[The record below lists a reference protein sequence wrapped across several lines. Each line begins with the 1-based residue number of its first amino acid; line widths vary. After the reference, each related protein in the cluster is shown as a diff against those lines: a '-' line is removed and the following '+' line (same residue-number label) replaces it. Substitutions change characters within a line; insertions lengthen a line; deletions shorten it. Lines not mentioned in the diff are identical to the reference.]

1 MPSSTRQ
8 KLVIAALD
16 LMSSSSYGSMSVD
29 GICAA
34 AGARKGSFYHFFPS
48 KADLAIAAM
57 EEDTRRSLETY
68 EAAFKSDVSPLER
81 FFRLSESLVA
91 TQASAAKRLGHV
103 PGCPVTSV
111 ASEMA
116 GQSEEI
122 SRKFEEVA
130 RLRSRFFESAVT
142 DLIIEGQL
150 PATTDVRLMGR
161 QIHSVV
167 LGALVMARI
176 ENDTTPLGDSLK
188 EAIIRTLGI
197 QQ

>member
-1 MPSSTRQ
+1 MPSSTKQ
-8 KLVIAALD
+8 NLVVAALD
-16 LMSSSSYGSMSVD
+16 LMSSNGYGSTSVD
-29 GICAA
+29 GICDA

-68 EAAFKSDVSPLER
+68 EAAFKSDVSPVER
-81 FFRLSESLVA
+81 FFRLSDSLVA
-91 TQASAAKRLGHV
+91 TQARAAQRLGHV

-116 GQSEEI
+116 GQNAEI

-130 RLRSRFFESAVT
+130 RLRIRFFESAVV
-142 DLIIEGQL
+142 DLIIEGKL
-150 PATTDVRLMGR
+150 PTTTDVKLLGR
-161 QIHSVV
+161 EIHAVL

-176 ENDTTPLGDSLK
+176 ENDTAPLGDSFK
-188 EAIIRTLGI
+188 EAIVRTLGI
-197 QQ
+197 EH

>member
-1 MPSSTRQ
+1 MPSSTKQ
-8 KLVIAALD
+8 NLVVAALD
-16 LMSSSSYGSMSVD
+16 LMSSNGYGSMSVD

-48 KADLAIAAM
+48 KSDLAIAAM
-57 EEDTRRSLETY
+57 EEDTRRSLQTY

-81 FFRLSESLVA
+81 FFRLSESLVSA
-91 TQASAAKRLGHV
+91 QASAAERLGHV

-116 GQSEEI
+116 GQSEDI

-130 RLRSRFFESAVT
+130 RLRSRFFEGAVT

-150 PATTDVRLMGR
+150 PATTDVKRMGR
-161 QIHSVV
+161 EIHSVV

-176 ENDTTPLGDSLK
+176 ENDTAPLGDSLK
-188 EAIIRTLGI
+188 EAITRTLGI